1 MAKAGKY
8 AEERAGA
15 VSAFEIAAAF
25 LTLIAAV
32 GWLNSRFLGLPTGVA
47 MVLAGTGG
55 AGLLLGLRALGA
67 LPDAAAPVLTVL
79 RNLDFPQAVLGYL
92 LAFLL
97 FAGAMQVDLSEL
109 RRRRASVWSL
119 ATVGVLA
126 STAVVGGGLWLAAR
140 GLSLPLTL
148 AWAMVFGALISPTD
162 PIAVLAVV
170 RTGRLSKRLQA
181 VLQGEALFNDGI
193 GIVVFLAAVA
203 VATGGGSV
211 DPARA
216 VLKVIVQAGGGLM
229 LGLACGFIGV
239 RAMRAIDDYAVEVA
253 ITVAMAM
260 GAYALAQAI
269 GLSGPIAVVA
279 AGLIVGESTENATMS
294 ATTRRHV
301 QAFWGLIDEILNA
314 LLFLLLGLQLVVVG
328 LYPAHAGLW
337 LAATAL
343 VLATRLLV
351 VLPWGAFFRRRH
363 DERGATA
370 ILAWGGLHGA
380 LSLALA
386 LAVPANP
393 ARGLILST
401 TYAVVMFSIVVQGL
415 TFPWVVGRVGGRPRE
430 PK

>member
-1 MAKAGKY
+1 M
-8 AEERAGA
+8 
-15 VSAFEIAAAF
+15 SAFEIAAAF

-32 GWLNSRFLGLPTGVA
+32 GWVNSRFLGLPTGVA

-55 AGLLLGLRALGA
+55 AGLLLGLRASGA

-119 ATVGVLA
+119 ATVGVLG

-140 GLSLPLTL
+140 SLSLPLTL

-193 GIVVFLAAVA
+193 GIVVFLAALA